1 MFKIESYIAP
11 LLMGYVDKYIKLRPE
26 DFQLSLW
33 GGDVVLN
40 NLDLRLDVIEKAI
53 QLPIV
58 FSSGHIHELR
68 IHVPWTKL
76 GSEPVVIT
84 INTIECILKLRDTAY
99 SECQSSKS
107 GESGRGGKSP
117 NFQRAKI
124 KQQADEDL
132 PPGYLQSLMNKIINN
147 VSIIVNNLIIK
158 FVEDDIVL
166 SVNAKSAECYS
177 VNQKWDRTFV
187 ELSPSDLSLRRV
199 VNFCDLTVCLDKRD
213 ASGRIEYYQDPLA
226 YRCHVAC
233 RILMK
238 YENIHGK
245 FPTETKIN
253 LYCERLDLSL
263 TDTQLPMFIRL
274 VELCLALYYGTL
286 QFPSPPEETMEPV
299 KQNLQREIDKDIALG
314 EAPLTVEEQGWFQ
327 WAWSFVPQL
336 VPADEEEDTEGVEN
350 LPRKKQA
357 LPAIFCLGFCAYKLT
372 IMFKLTEKLKE
383 KVHYGPRKIS
393 FNPFL
398 YLESEGIS
406 LAMLIKGLD
415 FFDVQFGI
423 TNIQIISQ
431 GTCICEAVEE
441 THVRG
446 KVLLSGGEILQNK
459 LSTNYLSQSLFDVN
473 APDNLGIPVDYILN
487 ADQHLQV
494 YSEQFASQKF
504 GFFFMD
510 YLYTMEKKPQSQIQS
525 SRSSDQGDL
534 EEPVF
539 DKEYSLSR
547 FLIGPCHLIVNSNT
561 VHRVQKVLDA
571 AYRYDYEPYAKEKDE
586 VVDDDRPQPAES
598 QVKSMEEIMPTRTYH
613 LTLFQPVIS
622 ILSAEHTFCNVSR
635 KSYKS
640 KQKGK
645 QRISGNQS
653 QPDMDEK
660 FPVFGLQL
668 SATRFD
674 LQMTG
679 AMYPRK
685 VVRLVSM
692 IAGPSP
698 SLLHHCYLHR
708 QMKLFGFSAGLTK
721 VDPNGT
727 KSPLLTVIPPTS
739 AALYTRTLLLSVY
752 WKSSYL
758 PRFEQ
763 LYELPQISV
772 SLNKAGLHGILHIV
786 FSWQQKNPKPADI
799 MTNSLLDDLF
809 PSHDSERIPH
819 LPVFE
824 IAMSGLEVKRCR
836 TSSVFSYSGTISSIQ
851 AMVYSKDGYQDVVTP
866 ILHGS
871 SNTEQLHNSEWLT
884 HDESTLMD
892 DRNDC
897 FTFTCQLPKKQDVTE
912 APVLVL
918 VNIEG
923 ICTCLDP
930 VLSDWFSYYPRQ
942 KMPRVTDKGSKV
954 EVDMV
959 LAQAASPLQGNI
971 SQVSIASSGSTKQ
984 RSSSINL
991 THSATQGQITDSLP
1005 PPGATDKAAGDQEG
1019 DRTVDSIGRKLA
1031 RFFPLLRLLQVQVE
1045 MKKFC
1050 IFVPKSYLHLSE
1062 PSMNI
1067 PRNLR
1072 RSLDFGNLADTFVLC
1087 LPHVQLQSAG
1097 LKPVPSLQ
1105 EIPVTSIEGSLVGD
1119 KLPWNVCL
1127 KNFASYTIHC
1137 SKEALQIVKPVTVTC
1152 TIAVSHKYTP
1162 TQSENISALGLCLHT
1177 DMHAVTLSASHKQV
1191 VLIDD
1196 LVTKTLRLAKL
1207 VFRMVDDITTSLQQ
1221 KSMQTNQIA
1230 QIKVQSSKS
1239 SSWKPKQ
1246 SLISGPEYDGIYTET
1261 SGDITSLDTATSRE
1275 LEIMEDTGG
1284 QGVKLSLWWQWTL
1297 PKCEFKLFLPGN
1309 SGTKD
1314 MKVSTCLEDITL
1326 AMDVQDVYTKVKATF
1341 GSVNVY
1347 HLQKSA
1353 EGVWQKGSYEGVLMN
1368 CHGELAKD
1376 IHILTTKLWIGDVHT
1391 APSSCFFSSQ
1401 STREVSHGFF
1411 NLTFTRALCRN
1422 VKKRFQ
1428 KLNLELP
1435 AIKNQKEG
1443 EFKEFYFHKYVSEI
1457 CINVNP
1463 FDIVV
1468 CVPVIEALMEHFSD
1482 VGYNGNK
1489 RRQQQVPLQHG
1500 KSSHGSV
1507 AGLTS
1512 NSLPLIYTNLSGIRV
1527 FIPQV
1532 NGQTISERIGQ
1543 IETTLDHDLLILQLQ
1558 SLMISPQA
1566 DNPLPRHPVER
1577 ELYQRALQ
1585 CGITNYPGS
1594 SVLDRQYQADIK
1606 SCMIS
1611 TGCWKH
1617 FVSSLKPKHYKRPSS
1632 EETQIPALEW
1642 NIIKPSEKDQEIQ
1655 LYPLLASCD
1664 VRIVAAPAVV
1674 YTNQSTQEDTLV
1686 CGYALELNVI
1696 SDLDFHISVSQIQL
1710 LQHLCIE
1717 SLKCL
1722 NSKTGFSE
1730 NPSDVQDSKGSKN
1743 HDHCCIDSGVG
1754 SEISSLTCDRA
1765 RPKTFQGRSVKE
1777 SDDLTQ
1783 NSKVITPFDVLLT
1796 AGRISCTVYSHKI
1809 LKKVVY
1815 LSPEKIP
1822 ESKIERKKSKAA
1834 LEWQLSNTSAVSAD
1848 EETGRSQVMN
1858 REMDQS
1864 YSSFN
1869 FMNIQKEEDQEVIP
1883 EGSLCLVPYLYIY
1896 LSQPYTL
1903 LSCQRTSQK
1912 FEICCYDMLV
1922 KGPSHDSILLVSET
1936 KRLPDSSD
1944 FMVYWL
1950 ETKPGQPHP
1959 STGIPPSLFT
1969 LKVINFLIEPATV
1982 ILKLERPVK
1991 PCVSFSK
1998 IKHIKQF
2005 LEELFPVQS
2014 FPENLATEAQS
2025 TQDRNQSGQNIKS
2038 QSTQGRNH
2046 SGKHTESQSILDRNH
2061 SCQHNNLG
2069 FLHYLHHIDIST
2081 DQINLSIETK
2091 SCDKL
2096 PGIMASV
2103 GGMRINAG
2111 YHTMETENE
2120 NRIICGAEIRDFY
2133 LKTCYYKRSLVL
2145 IGPSTI
2151 TIDASF
2157 LGFHSNTSPPQCLV
2171 NVSTALMTVNIGQ
2184 DHVLCLSLLSE
2195 HVQEFLQELVSS
2207 TDSSCSEKGKTKT
2220 ASKADSSMIEDFILN
2235 SSEDDL
2241 KSGNFQYILDTAGS
2255 HMVAGPGEI
2264 IFCSG
2269 TETGNGTM
2277 TWCYRQPRV
2286 ISFLKSSPLPFNVMN
2301 GQNETSTKVCCTLQY
2316 WHVLSKQ
2323 FLDYLDFCLS
2333 ETEPSTVLLPD
2344 VRAANSAELVLSQMW
2359 RIVIQQNIGE
2369 PLVQPASLAASLRID
2384 SCFVPS
2390 LIPLIQIGA
2399 SVDILDIRLSNHL
2412 SIMGQGTPSKLR
2424 PFYFT
2429 SLGPEIQEFACLKL
2443 ENLDIKGIH
2452 WKGILPKLSVQ
2463 FSSCVSLDILEYK
2476 LLTKQ
2481 KVLAPFEL
2489 TGNISI
2495 LPYSKPPVIES
2506 DISCD
2511 PVFLRLGQGVIH
2523 TLTCVGQAWS
2533 QLPLLKE
2540 QSESEQEGKD
2550 AIIFVHFVLCNN
2562 TQHALRFGQVG
2573 TDENEVLQPREMQM
2587 YSWRSHRTKQQLHL
2601 CVDGKSWK
2609 WCEPFN
2615 INHVGTI
2622 VKCVR
2627 SPDKQCTFI
2636 IKVKSLSNTQKQVII
2651 EGQLLITNRLTQNV
2665 DAKVI
2670 TMTTESPSHRVVV
2683 GGEQTIPSFI
2693 LEVGSIQFLKFR
2705 FHGHKIP
2712 WSQDVYITGDKM
2724 QENKLI
2730 KLSLPNKST
2739 IHIWCRIFN
2748 QHFKGTSQTLVMLC
2762 PLYVVRS
2769 HLACPLYI
2777 NVDTPKLDQHQQ
2789 VEINGHGHS
2798 CQLQCIGGDLH
2809 HNLTFQFS
2817 PKSEIS
2823 SSAVSLSTGLIDQ
2836 LERTKLKEVDID
2848 VLCNSWKTDLS
2859 TDWPYNQEERDGD
2872 PLSVPVNK
2880 AVSDVQISQTTHPS
2894 IDLSIC
2900 LYEQWSGCNTVL
2912 VDVMPACLITNHC
2925 SIPVLLIGCDEECWE
2940 ISQGQT
2946 FAPPKFEEKFSFGLR
2961 IDGEIYRSADIPIS
2975 TEIVS
2980 SRRYSTDICSTL
2992 YLDNCVHTTVFFKDN
3007 AGYRAY
3013 NLAVQ
3018 SSEKNRMRI
3027 ITVKERFYLTNFTQ
3041 YNLMFNHFTV
3051 PNNGGKVDF
3060 PANCHGEVLP
3070 CHLSCD
3076 KLTSDIQP
3084 LLSVPVIAPNLPDL
3098 PVLTMETTFT
3108 HYLSFRG
3115 TAPQGSEFKDSP
3127 ELEWS
3132 YPVRLKTSEVGARM
3146 TMCVFVWEKEIKKCK
3161 PLCLS
3166 GHMKNDI
3173 SYFVL
3178 RDDQAPFCLIKN
3190 NCSFPLVFGQT
3201 LMNLSLSGVV
3211 QEESELIRMLPIV
3224 LPREGEVYY
3233 TPPHINCTF
3242 PEINDKQNVP
3252 KIHLGGYAILS
3263 KGSQTEADHTL
3274 DDSQTIHW
3282 SAGIDLQFHTETF
3295 VTIPNIADVRVH
3307 IKYIA
3312 MVTHVTVEPITKAD
3326 VSAKEIR
3333 SRLNIRETT
3342 YLMQTIPE
3350 KTALEKITEQKLSF
3364 SLASKQ
3370 SVPKENSQ
3378 VSRSLGEAEE
3388 LRQSSF
3394 KISWGLFVKHF
3405 CFILNDEYSALDS
3418 IQELLRLSADEM
3430 FLAAYPASTLSSKE
3444 DKFSRTCYTCSVGI
3458 IQIDNQNYDSG
3469 KYDFPVVLE
3478 RQDTEKHGLISSL
3491 NLDKCNILEKH
3502 AVLKSSSAL
3511 HLQVVIATVHSEHT
3525 LIESVEISAKP
3536 MTWYV
3541 DDSFILRILKEVEA
3555 FIPTKLSHTM
3565 QPPVEVL
3572 KLPPF
3577 IKSISASISSPIRI
3591 QHVFIQPYSLLLSV
3605 HASIKLFIASDHT
3618 PLSFGKFEKKNICTT
3633 SHQLIRVI
3641 AMHYAQGAL
3650 FRAGAVVGSLEILGN
3665 PTGLVRS
3672 IGTGM
3677 ADFFRHPYTG
3687 LMLGPGAF
3695 LKGMSRGTTSLV
3707 KNISAGMLT
3716 SITNFASSVS
3726 RNMDRLSLDSSHQ
3739 QRQEESRRRRP
3750 SGVSDG
3756 LKQGLTGFGLSLL
3769 GAIAGLADQPMQNFM
3784 AHSMADSPHSS
3795 RSTASSLVT
3804 GMGKGIVGVF
3814 TKPIGGAAEFLS
3826 QTSQGLLH
3834 GTGLSKFP
3842 KPKYAPQ
3849 ILLYEDATCGHA
3861 KYAIK
3866 LLQSLPSSSLICCM
3880 EAEQLDL
3887 MGMRMS
3893 VSLILTTDILF
3904 VVSHE
3909 DDAQQQA
3916 FAVAELE
3923 CFVKSRDPPVMR
3935 IIWRDLVTFQMEEN
3949 ENANTNRVAA
3959 FIDASL
3965 NYVEPLIQEESASQV
3980 VVDTNLSMKKIQRV
3994 SMPQI
3999 SMETVGYVPDCK
4011 IEDNEEISELPQF
4024 EERHLSDCKSED
4036 SNSSQMETVA
4046 MTMLPQYDFHM
4057 TAAYMEG
4064 FMEIFNLVKSRLTG
4078 KGFDL

>member
-11 LLMGYVDKYIKLRPE
+11 LLMGYVDKYIKLRQE

-99 SECQSSKS
+99 SECHSSES
-107 GESGRGGKSP
+107 GEFGRGVKSA
-117 NFQRAKI
+117 NLQRPRI
-124 KQQADEDL
+124 KQQADVDL
-132 PPGYLQSLMNKIINN
+132 PPGYLQSLMNKIVNN

-177 VNQKWDRTFV
+177 VNQEWDRSFV
-187 ELSPSDLSLRRV
+187 ELSPPDLSLRRV

-245 FPTETKIN
+245 FPIETKIN

-263 TDTQLPMFIRL
+263 TDTQLPMLIRI
-274 VELCLALYYGTL
+274 VDLCLALYYGTL
-286 QFPSPPEETMEPV
+286 QFPSPPDESMEPV
-299 KQNLQREIDKDIALG
+299 KQNLQRETGKDYVVG
-314 EAPLTVEEQGWFQ
+314 EAPLTADDQGWFQ

-336 VPADEEEDTEGVEN
+336 VTASEEEDTEGVGN
-350 LPRKKQA
+350 LLRKKQPLA
-357 LPAIFCLGFCAYKLT
+357 AIFCIGFYAYKLT

-383 KVHYGPRKIS
+383 KIHYGPRKIT

-398 YLESEGIS
+398 YLESEGIC

-415 FFDVQFGI
+415 FFDAQFGI

-441 THVRG
+441 THIRG

-459 LSTNYLSQSLFDVN
+459 SSINYLSQSLFDAS

-487 ADQHLQV
+487 TDQHLQV

-510 YLYTMEKKPQSQIQS
+510 YIYTMEKKSPTPTSS

-539 DKEYSLSR
+539 EKEFSLTR
-547 FLIGPCHLIVNSNT
+547 FLIGSCHLIVNSNT

-586 VVDDDRPQPAES
+586 LVDDDRPQPAES

-613 LTLFQPVIS
+613 LTLLQPVIS
-622 ILSAEHTFCNVSR
+622 ILSAEHASCNVSR

-640 KQKGK
+640 KQRGK
-645 QRISGNQS
+645 QQISGNQS
-653 QPDMDEK
+653 QPDMSRQC
-660 FPVFGLQL
+660 PVFGLQL

-674 LQMTG
+674 LQVTS

-698 SLLHHCYLHR
+698 SLLHHCYLHK

-727 KSPLLTVIPPTS
+727 RSPLLTVIPPTS
-739 AALYTRTLLLSVY
+739 GAIYTRTLLLSMY

-763 LYELPQISV
+763 LYELPQMSA
-772 SLNKAGLHGILHIV
+772 SLNKAGLHGLLHIV
-786 FSWQQKNPKPADI
+786 FSWQQKNPKPTDI
-799 MTNSLLDDLF
+799 LTNSLMDDLF
-809 PSHDSERIPH
+809 PSHDCERKPH

-824 IAMSGLEVKRCR
+824 MTMSGLELKKCR
-836 TSSVFSYSGTISSIQ
+836 TSNVFSYSGTVSSIQ
-851 AMVYSKDGYQDVVTP
+851 ALVYSKDGHQDVVTP
-866 ILHGS
+866 ILYGS
-871 SNTEQLHNSEWLT
+871 SSTEQLHNSEWLT
-884 HDESTLMD
+884 QDESTLMED
-892 DRNDC
+892 TNDC
-897 FTFTCQLPKKQDVTE
+897 ITFTCQLPKKQDVTE

-930 VLSDWFSYYPRQ
+930 VLSDWLSYYPRQ
-942 KMPRVTDKGSKV
+942 KIPRVTDKGSKV
-954 EVDMV
+954 EVDMA

-971 SQVSIASSGSTKQ
+971 SQVSVASSSSTKQ

-991 THSATQGQITDSLP
+991 TQSATKGQTDSLP
-1005 PPGATDKAAGDQEG
+1005 HPGATDKAAGDQEA
-1019 DRTVDSIGRKLA
+1019 DKTVDSIGKKLA
-1031 RFFPLLRLLQVQVE
+1031 GLFPLLRLLQVQVE

-1050 IFVPKSYLHLSE
+1050 IFLPKSHLHLSE
-1062 PSMNI
+1062 PSMSI
-1067 PRNLR
+1067 PCNLR
-1072 RSLDFGNLADTFVLC
+1072 RMFGLGNLADTFVLC
-1087 LPHVQLQSAG
+1087 LPHVQVQSAG

-1119 KLPWNVCL
+1119 KLPWNVNFR
-1127 KNFASYTIHC
+1127 NFASYTIHC
-1137 SKEALQIVKPVTVTC
+1137 SKEVLQLVKPITVTC
-1152 TIAVSHKYTP
+1152 TVAVSHKYTP
-1162 TQSENISALGLCLHT
+1162 PQSENISALGLCLHT
-1177 DMHAVTLSASHKQV
+1177 DMQAVTLATSQKQV
-1191 VLIDD
+1191 VLIED
-1196 LVTKTLRLAKL
+1196 LVTKTRRLAKL
-1207 VFRMVDDITTSLQQ
+1207 VFRMVDDITTSLKP
-1221 KSMQTNQIA
+1221 KSMETSQVA
-1230 QIKVQSSKS
+1230 QVKVQSPKATP
-1239 SSWKPKQ
+1239 WKPKQ
-1246 SLISGPEYDGIYTET
+1246 SLTSGPEYDGIYTET
-1261 SGDITSLDTATSRE
+1261 SGDLTSLDTTTSRE
-1275 LEIMEDTGG
+1275 LEIFEDTGG

-1297 PKCEFKLFLPGN
+1297 PKCEFKLLLPGN
-1309 SGTKD
+1309 SDTKD
-1314 MKVSTCLEDITL
+1314 RKVSTCLEDITL
-1326 AMDVQDVYTKVKATF
+1326 AMDVQDVYTKVKATV

-1347 HLQKSA
+1347 HFQKSP

-1368 CHGELAKD
+1368 CQGELPQD
-1376 IHILTTKLWIGDVHT
+1376 IHILTTKHWIGDLHT
-1391 APSSCFFSSQ
+1391 APSSGFFSSQ
-1401 STREVSHGFF
+1401 SSREVTHGFF
-1411 NLTFTRALCRN
+1411 NLTFIRALCRN

-1428 KLNLELP
+1428 KLNIELP
-1435 AIKNQKEG
+1435 AIQNQKEG
-1443 EFKEFYFHKYVSEI
+1443 ELNEFYFHKYVSEI
-1457 CINVNP
+1457 CIYVNP

-1468 CVPVIEALMEHFSD
+1468 CVPVIETLMEHFSEF
-1482 VGYNGNK
+1482 GYNGN
-1489 RRQQQVPLQHG
+1489 RSRQHQVPLQHR
-1500 KSSHGSV
+1500 KSSQESV
-1507 AGLTS
+1507 AWLSS
-1512 NSLPLIYTNLSGIRV
+1512 NSLPLIYANLSGVRV
-1527 FIPQV
+1527 LIPQV
-1532 NGQTISERIGQ
+1532 KGQTISKRKGQ
-1543 IETTLDHDLLILQLQ
+1543 IETTLDHDLVILQLQ
-1558 SLMISPQA
+1558 SLIIDPQP
-1566 DNPLPRHPVER
+1566 DNPLPRHPVEK

-1594 SVLDRQYQADIK
+1594 SVLDRQYQIDLK
-1606 SCMIS
+1606 SLMIS
-1611 TGCWKH
+1611 TGCWRH
-1617 FVSSLKPKHYKRPSS
+1617 FVTSLKPKHSKRPSS
-1632 EETQIPALEW
+1632 EDTQIPALEW
-1642 NIIKPSEKDQEIQ
+1642 NIIKPFEKSQEIQ
-1655 LYPLLASCD
+1655 LYPLLSSCD

-1674 YTNQSTQEDTLV
+1674 YTNQSTQEETLV

-1717 SLKCL
+1717 SM
-1722 NSKTGFSE
+1722 NSKTNSSE
-1730 NPSDVQDSKGSKN
+1730 ISSDDQESKEGKN
-1743 HDHCCIDSGVG
+1743 HDQCYIDSGVG
-1754 SEISSLTCDRA
+1754 SEISSLTYDRA
-1765 RPKTFQGRSVKE
+1765 KPKMFPRRCVYE
-1777 SDDLTQ
+1777 SDHLTQ
-1783 NSKVITPFDVLLT
+1783 NPKATTPFDVLLT

-1809 LKKVVY
+1809 LKNVVY
-1815 LSPEKIP
+1815 LTPEKIP
-1822 ESKIERKKSKAA
+1822 ESKMERKKSKAA
-1834 LEWQLSNTSAVSAD
+1834 LEWQLSSTSAVSA
-1848 EETGRSQVMN
+1848 EEEIGRSLVMN

-1864 YSSFN
+1864 YSSFS

-1883 EGSLCLVPYLYIY
+1883 EGSLCLVPYLYLY
-1896 LSQPYTL
+1896 FSQPYTL
-1903 LSCQRTSQK
+1903 LSCQRTDQK

-1922 KGPSHDSILLVSET
+1922 KGPSYDSILLASV
-1936 KRLPDSSD
+1936 
-1944 FMVYWL
+1944 V
-1950 ETKPGQPHP
+1950 
-1959 STGIPPSLFT
+1959 
-1969 LKVINFLIEPATV
+1969 
-1982 ILKLERPVK
+1982 LKLERPVK

-1998 IKHIKQF
+1998 IRHMKQF
-2005 LEELFPVQS
+2005 LEELLPFQS
-2014 FPENLATEAQS
+2014 SPEHLATESQSNQDRNQSGQHIKSHS
-2025 TQDRNQSGQNIKS
+2025 TQDRNQSGQHIKS
-2038 QSTQGRNH
+2038 QSIQDKKH
-2046 SGKHTESQSILDRNH
+2046 SGKHLESQSTLDRNY
-2061 SCQHNNLG
+2061 SGQHDNLG
-2069 FLHYLHHIDIST
+2069 FLNCLRHIDIST
-2081 DQINLSIETK
+2081 DQIVLSFETK
-2091 SCDKL
+2091 SCDKM
-2096 PGIMASV
+2096 PGIMASI
-2103 GGMRINAG
+2103 GGMLINAD
-2111 YHTMETENE
+2111 YHNMETENE
-2120 NRIICGAEIRDFY
+2120 KRIICNAEIRDFY
-2133 LKTCYYKRSLVL
+2133 IKTSYDKRIMAL

-2151 TIDASF
+2151 KIDASL

-2171 NVSTALMTVNIGQ
+2171 NVNTSFVTVNIGQ
-2184 DHVLCLSLLSE
+2184 EHVLCLNLLSE
-2195 HVQEFLQELVSS
+2195 HVQEFLQELVFT
-2207 TDSSCSEKGKTKT
+2207 TDSSCAEKGKTKT
-2220 ASKADSSMIEDFILN
+2220 AVEIKADTSLIEDFVLN

-2241 KSGNFQYILDTAGS
+2241 KSGQFQYIFYTAGS
-2255 HMVAGPGEI
+2255 QMVAAPGEI

-2269 TETGNGTM
+2269 TETGNGMM

-2286 ISFLKSSPLPFNVMN
+2286 ISLLKSSPLPFHVMN
-2301 GQNETSTKVCCTLQY
+2301 GQNETSRKVCCILQY
-2316 WHVLSKQ
+2316 WHALSKQ
-2323 FLDYLDFCLS
+2323 FLDYLEFFLS
-2333 ETEPSTVLLPD
+2333 ETEPSAVLLPD
-2344 VRAANSAELVLSQMW
+2344 VRATNSAELVLSQMW

-2369 PLVQPASLAASLRID
+2369 LLVQPASLAASLRID

-2390 LIPLIQIGA
+2390 LIPQIQIGA
-2399 SVDILDIRLSNHL
+2399 SIDNLDIRLSNHL
-2412 SIMGQGTPSKLR
+2412 SMMGQDTPSKLR
-2424 PFYFT
+2424 PYYYT

-2443 ENLDIKGIH
+2443 ENLDIKGMH
-2452 WKGILPKLSVQ
+2452 WKGMLSKSRVQ
-2463 FSSCVSLDILEYK
+2463 
-2476 LLTKQ
+2476 
-2481 KVLAPFEL
+2481 
-2489 TGNISI
+2489 
-2495 LPYSKPPVIES
+2495 PPVIES

-2511 PVFLRLGQGVIH
+2511 SVFLRLGQGVIH
-2523 TLTCVGQAWS
+2523 TLTCVEQAWS
-2533 QLPLLKE
+2533 QLPLLKDHDE
-2540 QSESEQEGKD
+2540 FQEGQD
-2550 AIIFVHFVLCNN
+2550 AVIFVHYVLCNN
-2562 TQHALRFGQVG
+2562 TLHALRFGQVG
-2573 TDENEVLQPREMQM
+2573 TDENEVLLPREMQF

-2601 CVDGKSWK
+2601 CLDGKSWK

-2615 INHVGTI
+2615 INQVGTI
-2622 VKCVR
+2622 AKCVK
-2627 SPDKQCTFI
+2627 SPDNQCTFI
-2636 IKVKSLSNTQKQVII
+2636 IKVKSLSSTQKQVII
-2651 EGQLLITNRLTQNV
+2651 EGQLMITNRLIQNV
-2665 DAKVI
+2665 DAKII
-2670 TMTTESPSHRVVV
+2670 TMPPESSSHRVVI

-2693 LEVGSIQFLKFR
+2693 MEVGSIQFLKFR

-2730 KLSLPNKST
+2730 KLTLPNKST
-2739 IHIWCRIFN
+2739 VHVWCRIFN
-2748 QHFKGTSQTLVMLC
+2748 QHFKGTSQTLVMLT

-2769 HLACPLYI
+2769 HLACPLYV
-2777 NVDTPKLDQHQQ
+2777 NVNTPKLDQHQQ
-2789 VEINGHGHS
+2789 LEIMGHGHS

-2817 PKSEIS
+2817 TKSEVS

-2836 LERTKLKEVDID
+2836 LERTKIEKVDID

-2859 TDWPYNQEERDGD
+2859 TDWPYYQDERDRD

-2880 AVSDVQISQTTHPS
+2880 AMSDVQLSHTIHPS
-2894 IDLSIC
+2894 IDLSVC
-2900 LYEQWSGCNTVL
+2900 LSEQWPGCNTVL
-2912 VDVMPACLITNHC
+2912 VDVMPACLVTNLC
-2925 SIPVLLIGCDEECWE
+2925 SIPVLLIGCGEQCWE

-2946 FAPPKFEEKFSFGLR
+2946 FAPPKFKEKFSIGLK
-2961 IDGEIYRSADIPIS
+2961 IDGEVYQSADIPIS
-2975 TEIVS
+2975 SEIAS
-2980 SRRYSTDICSTL
+2980 SRRYRTDIGSTL
-2992 YLDNCVHTTVFFKDN
+2992 YLDNCVHTTVFCKDKADN
-3007 AGYRAY
+3007 KAY

-3018 SSEKNRMRI
+3018 SLERKRMRI
-3027 ITVKERFYLTNFTQ
+3027 ITVRARYYLTNFTK
-3041 YNLMFNHFTV
+3041 YNLLFNHFTV
-3051 PNNGGKVDF
+3051 PNNGEKVDF
-3060 PANCHGEVLP
+3060 PANCQCEILP
-3070 CHLSCD
+3070 SHQSCD

-3084 LLSVPVIAPNLPDL
+3084 LLSVPVIASNQADL
-3098 PVLTMETTFT
+3098 PMSTMETTFT

-3115 TAPQGSEFKDSP
+3115 TTRQGSEFKDSP

-3132 YPVRLKTSEVGARM
+3132 YPVRLTTSETGTRM
-3146 TMCVFVWEKEIKKCK
+3146 TMSVLVWEKETRRCK

-3166 GHMKNDI
+3166 GYVRNDI

-3178 RDDQAPFCLIKN
+3178 RNDQAPFCLIRN
-3190 NCSFPLVFGQT
+3190 NCSFPLVFGQA

-3211 QEESELIRMLPIV
+3211 QEESELIRMLPV
-3224 LPREGEVYY
+3224 VSPEEGEKYY
-3233 TPPHINCTF
+3233 TPPHINSTF
-3242 PEINDKQNVP
+3242 PEINDKQNIP
-3252 KIHLGGYAILS
+3252 KIHLGGYAMLS
-3263 KGSQTEADHTL
+3263 KGSETNTDHKSTDFQTL
-3274 DDSQTIHW
+3274 HW
-3282 SAGIDLQFHTETF
+3282 SAGVDLQSHTETF
-3295 VTIPNIADVRVH
+3295 VTIPNITDVRIH

-3312 MVTHVTVEPITKAD
+3312 MVTHVTIEPITKAD

-3333 SRLNIRETT
+3333 SRLKGRETT
-3342 YLMQTIPE
+3342 FIMQPIPE
-3350 KTALEKITEQKLSF
+3350 KTTPEKVTEQKLSLLN
-3364 SLASKQ
+3364 SASKQ
-3370 SVPKENSQ
+3370 SVQRENGQ
-3378 VSRSLGEAEE
+3378 ISRAFREAEE
-3388 LRQSSF
+3388 LRKSGP
-3394 KISWGLFVKHF
+3394 KITWGLFMKHF
-3405 CFILNDEYSALDS
+3405 CFILNDELSVPDS
-3418 IQELLRLSADEM
+3418 IKELLRFSVDEM
-3430 FLAAYPASTLSSKE
+3430 FLAGYPASTLSSE
-3444 DKFSRTCYTCSVGI
+3444 RDNFRRTCYTCSVGI

-3478 RQDTEKHGLISSL
+3478 GQNTEKPGLISSV

-3511 HLQVVIATVHSEHT
+3511 HLQVVIAAVHSEHT
-3525 LIESVEISAKP
+3525 LIESVEISSKP

-3541 DDSFILRILKEVEA
+3541 DDSFILRILKEVEG

-3565 QPPVEVL
+3565 QPPVDVL

-3577 IKSISASISSPIRI
+3577 MKSISASISSPIRI
-3591 QHVFIQPYSLLLSV
+3591 QHLFIQPCSVLLSV
-3605 HASIKLFIASDHT
+3605 HASVKLFIALDHT

-3633 SHQLIRVI
+3633 SHQFIRVI

-3707 KNISAGMLT
+3707 RNISAGMLT

-3739 QRQEESRRRRP
+3739 QRQEESRRHRP

-3756 LKQGLTGFGLSLL
+3756 LKQGLTGFGLSVL

-3784 AHSMADSPHSS
+3784 AHSMADSPHTS
-3795 RSTASSLVT
+3795 RSTASSLIT
-3804 GMGKGIVGVF
+3804 GVGKGIVGVF

-3842 KPKYAPQ
+3842 NPKYAPQ
-3849 ILLYEDATCGHA
+3849 NLLYEDATCGHV

-3866 LLQSLPSSSLICCM
+3866 LLQSLPTSSVICCM

-3887 MGMRMS
+3887 MGMRIS
-3893 VSLILTTDILF
+3893 VSLILTEDILF
-3904 VVSHE
+3904 VISHE

-3935 IIWRDLVTFQMEEN
+3935 IVWRDLLTFQMEEN

-3959 FIDASL
+3959 FVDASL
-3965 NYVEPLIQEESASQV
+3965 NYVEPLSQEESDSV
-3980 VVDTNLSMKKIQRV
+3980 IVVDTKLSMNAIQAV

-3999 SMETVGYVPDCK
+3999 SMEKVAHLPDCK
-4011 IEDNEEISELPQF
+4011 IQHNDEISELPQF
-4024 EERHLSDCKSED
+4024 EERRISDCKSED
-4036 SNSSQMETVA
+4036 TNSSFIETVA
-4046 MTMLPQYDFHM
+4046 KTMLPQYDFHM
-4057 TAAYMEG
+4057 TAACIEG
-4064 FMEIFNLVKSRLTG
+4064 FMEIFNLVKNRLTG
-4078 KGFDL
+4078 KGFDLCN